1 MKNLRLCPES
11 HKNFRHNTDIG
22 QNFLR
27 DRTAA
32 AWMAERACLSENSRV
47 LEIGPGDGVLTKEIL
62 KTPCARIDA
71 VELDTRLSEYLEPL
85 SADGRLS
92 LHWGDA
98 LRFEYSSLSEPPDC
112 VIANL
117 PYHITTPL
125 LWTLLEQLGKATR
138 YMLLMT
144 QREAAVRIA
153 SGAGLRESCPLGV
166 TLAAMSER
174 SVVRH
179 VPRGAFYPV
188 PNVDSSVVEI
198 IFTGEKARMRELARD
213 RAWRRILSGS
223 FALRRKTLVNN
234 WAAAFHMPKDDAVSL
249 LGEIG
254 LGIRARAEELSMENW
269 LALHKSGIAA
279 GMKIRL

>member
-1 MKNLRLCPES
+1 MPLSSES
-11 HKNFRHNTDIG
+11 HKIFRHNTDIG

-27 DRTAA
+27 DRGVA
-32 AWMAERACLSENSRV
+32 AWMAERACLSGTSRV
-47 LEIGPGDGVLTKEIL
+47 LEIGPGDGVLTKELL

-71 VELDTRLSEYLEPL
+71 VELDTRLREYLEPL
-85 SADGRLS
+85 SVDGRLS

-98 LRFEYSSLSEPPDC
+98 LRFGYSSLPEPPDC

-125 LWTLLEQLGKATR
+125 LWTLLEELCGAAR

-144 QREAAVRIA
+144 QREAAERIA
-153 SGAGLRESCPLGV
+153 SGAGTRESCPLGV
-166 TLAAMSER
+166 TLAVMSEA

-179 VPRGAFYPV
+179 VPRGAFYPA
-188 PNVDSSVVEI
+188 PNVDSSIVEI
-198 IFTGEKARMRELARD
+198 IFTDEKHRMRDMARD
-213 RAWRRILSGS
+213 KAWRRILSGS

-234 WAAAFHMPKDDAVSL
+234 WAAAFHMPKDEAVAL

-254 LGIRARAEELSMENW
+254 LGIRARAEELSAESW
-269 LALHKSGIAA
+269 LALCAA
-279 GMKIRL
+279 FTTKQS